1 MKLKSLLFLLL
12 FASPF
17 VKAQDLNARVQVL
30 SPKIQTTNR
39 RIFLALETAIKDF
52 LNGRKWSADQIAPQ
66 ERIDCNFVIN
76 ITQWDGASALSAEV
90 QVQSSRPIFGSNY
103 NSTLLNVNDKDF
115 DFTYTEGQIIDFNDQ
130 LFQSN
135 LSSFFAFYAY
145 TIVGLDYDSF
155 AKLSGTPYFARA
167 QSIVNAAQTSSYK
180 GWKAFDSN
188 HNRYWLSENLSN
200 NAYTNLREFS
210 YTYHRLGLDVMASN
224 ADQGLKAIT
233 AAIPTIANIDRQRT
247 GAFLPQVFFTAKN
260 DELLQILSK
269 ATPQEREQAYQA
281 LSKADPANGNKY
293 QSLLRN

>member
-1 MKLKSLLFLLL
+1 MKLKALLFLLFFSSA
-12 FASPF
+12 FAQ
-17 VKAQDLNARVQVL
+17 AQDLNARVQVL

-39 RIFLALETAIKDF
+39 RIFTALETAIKDF
-52 LNGRKWSADQIAPQ
+52 LNGRKWSADQIAPA

-103 NSTLLNVNDKDF
+103 NSTLLNINDKDF
-115 DFTYTEGQIIDFNDQ
+115 DFNYTEGQVMDFNDQ

-145 TIVGLDYDSF
+145 IIVGLDYDSF
-155 AKLSGTPYFARA
+155 SKRGGSPYFEHA
-167 QSIVNAAQTSSYK
+167 QSIVNAAQTSAYK

-188 HNRYWLSENLSN
+188 HNRYWLAENLSN
-200 NAYTNLREFS
+200 NAYNNLRDFS

-233 AAIPTIANIDRQRT
+233 AALPSIADIDRQRT
-247 GAFLPQVFFTAKN
+247 GAFLPQVFFTAKS
-260 DELLQILSK
+260 DELLQVLSK
-269 ATPQEREQAYQA
+269 ATPQEREQAYQT
-281 LSKADPANGNKY
+281 LSTVDPANGTKY
-293 QSLLRN
+293 QALQKN